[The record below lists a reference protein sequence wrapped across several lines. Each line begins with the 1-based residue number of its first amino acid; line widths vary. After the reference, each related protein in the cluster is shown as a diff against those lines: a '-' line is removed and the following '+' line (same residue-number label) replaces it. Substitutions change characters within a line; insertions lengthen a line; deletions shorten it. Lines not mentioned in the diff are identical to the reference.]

1 MTIAFTLKHFLDNSG
16 IDYELIAHPYASDA
30 LGSARSAHLPP
41 EKVAK
46 CVMLEDEGGYLLA
59 VCAASRRICLGE
71 LYHEINRRLEFAS
84 EAELADQFGDCV
96 LGAVP
101 PVGEL
106 YDMEVVVDAELY
118 MQPDVYFE
126 AGDHEDLIH
135 VSADAFEHLMRNAE
149 HASFCKIAVEFNE

>member
-1 MTIAFTLKHFLDNSG
+1 MAIAFTLKHFLDSSG
-16 IDYELIAHPYASDA
+16 IDYELVEHPYANNA
-30 LGSARSAHLPP
+30 LGVANAAHLPP

-46 CVMLEDEGGYLLA
+46 CVMLEDEGGYLIA
-59 VCAASRRICLGE
+59 VCPASKRICLGD

-84 EAELADQFGDCV
+84 EAELADLLGDCV

-106 YDMEVVVDAELY
+106 YDMEVVVDADLF
-118 MQPDVYFE
+118 MQPDIYFE

-135 VSADAFEHLMRNAE
+135 VSADSFQRIMRNAE
-149 HASFCKIAVEFNE
+149 HASFSKSD

>member
-1 MTIAFTLKHFLDNSG
+1 MAIAFTLKHFLDNNG
-16 IDYELIAHPYASDA
+16 IDYELVRHPYANNA
-30 LGSARSAHLPP
+30 LGSAKSARLPP
-41 EKVAK
+41 DKVAK
-46 CVMLEDEGGYLLA
+46 CVMLEDEGGYLIA
-59 VCAASRRICLGE
+59 VCPASKRICLGD

-84 EAELADQFGDCV
+84 EAELADQLGDCV

-106 YDMEVVVDAELY
+106 YDMEVVVDADLF

-135 VSADAFEHLMRNAE
+135 VSAEAFQRIMRNAE
-149 HASFCKIAVEFNE
+149 HASFCKTE

>member
-1 MTIAFTLKHFLDNSG
+1 MAIAFTLKRFLDSSG
-16 IDYELIAHPYASDA
+16 VDYELITHPYANSALDA
-30 LGSARSAHLPP
+30 AESARLPP

-59 VCAASRRICLGE
+59 VCAAHRRICLGE
-71 LYHEINRRLEFAS
+71 LYHEINRRLVFAS
-84 EAELADQFGDCV
+84 EAELADQLGDCV

-106 YDMEVVVDAELY
+106 YDMEVVVDADLF

-135 VSADAFEHLMRNAE
+135 VSADAFQRLMRNAE
-149 HASFCKIAVEFNE
+149 HASFCKTDSQ

>member
-1 MTIAFTLKHFLDNSG
+1 MAIAFTLKRFLDNNG
-16 IDYELIAHPYASDA
+16 IDYELVAHPYASNA
-30 LGSARSAHLPP
+30 LGAAKTAHVPP

-46 CVMLEDEGGYLLA
+46 CVMLEDEGGYLIA
-59 VCAASRRICLGE
+59 VCPASKRIRLGD
-71 LYHEINRRLEFAS
+71 LYHETNRRLKFAS
-84 EAELADQFGDCV
+84 EAELADLLGDCV

-106 YDMEVVVDAELY
+106 YDMEVVVDSELF

-135 VSADAFEHLMRNAE
+135 VSAEAFERVMRNAE
-149 HASFCKIAVEFNE
+149 HASFSAAGRDNTV

>member
-1 MTIAFTLKHFLDNSG
+1 MAIAFTLKHFLDSSG
-16 IDYELIAHPYASDA
+16 IDYELVEHPYANNA
-30 LGSARSAHLPP
+30 LGVANAAHLPP

-46 CVMLEDEGGYLLA
+46 CVMLEDEGGYLIA
-59 VCAASRRICLGE
+59 VCSASKRICLGD

-84 EAELADQFGDCV
+84 EAELADLLGDCV

-106 YDMEVVVDAELY
+106 YDMEVVVDTDLF
-118 MQPDVYFE
+118 MQPDIYFE

-135 VSADAFEHLMRNAE
+135 VSADAFQRIMRNAE
-149 HASFCKIAVEFNE
+149 HASFCRTV